1 MRVAVV
7 KETVRSEKRV
17 ALVPEVAKKLSAAG
31 IEVLVEVGA
40 GRAAHFEDPDY
51 EAAGARLTDE
61 KTCHAEADVLL
72 KVQPPSAT
80 EVKKLREGTV
90 LIGLLNP
97 FRNLELVGLLA
108 ERGITS
114 LALELLP
121 RITRAQAM
129 DALSSQASITG
140 YKAVLLGADRLA
152 KFLPMLTTPTGTIRP
167 AKVLIIG
174 AGVAG
179 LQAIATAKRL
189 GAMVEAYDV
198 RPETREQCESLG
210 AKFVQVDVSAA
221 GSGGYARELTAEER
235 MRQQETLGR
244 HVARAD
250 LVVTT
255 AAVPGRVSPR
265 IITRAMVDAMRAGS
279 VIIDL
284 AAEGG
289 GNCEV
294 TEPGETV
301 SYADVMVY
309 GPLNVPSM
317 VPYHASETYSKNLLN
332 LLQLMVKDG
341 QLVPDW
347 DDEVLAG
354 ALLTRN
360 NTVVAPAVIRLMEE
374 SSQ

>member
-7 KETVRSEKRV
+7 KETVRTEKRV
-17 ALVPEVAKKLSAAG
+17 ALIPEVVKKLTDAG
-31 IEVLVEVGA
+31 VEVLIEAGA
-40 GRAAHFEDPDY
+40 GLNAHFAD
-51 EAAGARLTDE
+51 EAYTEAGAKVTDE

-80 EVKKLREGTV
+80 EVKKLREGAV
-90 LIGLLNP
+90 LMGLLNP
-97 FRNLELVGLLA
+97 YRNLDLVKLLA

-129 DALSSQASITG
+129 DALSSQASISG

-210 AKFVQVDVSAA
+210 AKFVQVDVAAA
-221 GSGGYARELTAEER
+221 GSGGYARELTDEEKAKV
-235 MRQQETLGR
+235 QETLAK

-255 AAVPGRVSPR
+255 AAIPGRASPR
-265 IITRAMVDAMRAGS
+265 IITTAMVEGMRRGS

-294 TEPGETV
+294 TQAGETV
-301 SYADVMVY
+301 THADVLVY
-309 GPLNVPSM
+309 GPVNVPSL
-317 VPYHASETYSKNLLN
+317 VPFHASETYAKNLYN
-332 LLQLMVKDG
+332 LLQLLVKDG
-341 QLVPDW
+341 QLAPDW

-354 ALLTRN
+354 ALLTRSGEV
-360 NTVVAPAVIRLMEE
+360 TAPAVKKMIEE
-374 SSQ
+374 AAQ

>member
-7 KETVRSEKRV
+7 KENVRSEKRV
-17 ALVPEVAKKLSAAG
+17 ALIPEVAKKLVGAG
-31 IEVLVEVGA
+31 VEVLVEAGA
-40 GRAAHFEDPDY
+40 GTAAHFEDPDY
-51 EAAGARLTDE
+51 TAAGARLTDE
-61 KTCHAEADVLL
+61 KTCLAEADVLL

-80 EVKKLREGTV
+80 EAKKLREGTV

-97 FRNLELVGLLA
+97 FRNLELVSLLA
-108 ERGITS
+108 ERGIIS

-140 YKAVLLGADRLA
+140 YKAVLLGADRLS

-167 AKVLIIG
+167 AKVLVIG

-235 MRQQETLGR
+235 LRQQEILGK

-255 AAVPGRVSPR
+255 AAVPGRASPR
-265 IITRAMVDAMRAGS
+265 IITKEMVDAMRAGS

-301 SYADVMVY
+301 VYTDVLVY

-317 VPYHASETYSKNLLN
+317 VPFHASETYSKNLFN

-341 QLVPDW
+341 CLAPDW
-347 DDEVLAG
+347 EDEVLAG
-354 ALLTRN
+354 ALLTRGSE
-360 NTVVAPAVIRLMEE
+360 VVAPAVKRLMEE
-374 SSQ
+374 AAQ

>member
-7 KETVRSEKRV
+7 KENVRSEKRV
-17 ALVPEVAKKLSAAG
+17 ALVPEVAGKLVRAG
-31 IEVLVEVGA
+31 VEVLVEAGA
-40 GRAAHFEDPDY
+40 GAAAHFEDPEY
-51 EAAGARLTDE
+51 VAQGVRLTDE
-61 KTCHAEADVLL
+61 KTCLDEADVLL

-97 FRNLELVGLLA
+97 LRNLELVGLLA
-108 ERGITS
+108 ERRITS

-140 YKAVLLGADRLA
+140 YKAVLLGADRLS

-235 MRQQETLGR
+235 ARQQEILGK

-255 AAVPGRVSPR
+255 AAVPGRASPR
-265 IITRAMVDAMRAGS
+265 IITKEMVEAMRAGS

-294 TEPGETV
+294 TEPGETNV
-301 SYADVMVY
+301 YADVLVY

-317 VPYHASETYSKNLLN
+317 VPYHASETYSKNLHN
-332 LLQLMVKDG
+332 LLLLMVKDG
-341 QLVPDW
+341 QLAPDW
-347 DDEVLAG
+347 EDEVLAG
-354 ALLTRN
+354 ALLTRDSE
-360 NTVVAPAVIRLMEE
+360 VIAPAVKKLIEE
-374 SSQ
+374 AAP

>member
-1 MRVAVV
+1 MAG
-7 KETVRSEKRV
+7 KLVR
-17 ALVPEVAKKLSAAG
+17 AG
-31 IEVLVEVGA
+31 VEVLVEAGA
-40 GRAAHFEDPDY
+40 GAAAHFEDPEY
-51 EAAGARLTDE
+51 VAQGVRLTDE
-61 KTCHAEADVLL
+61 KTCLDEADVLL

-97 FRNLELVGLLA
+97 LRNLELVGLLA
-108 ERGITS
+108 ERRITS

-140 YKAVLLGADRLA
+140 YKAVLLGADRLS

-235 MRQQETLGR
+235 ARQQEILGK

-255 AAVPGRVSPR
+255 AAVPGRASPR
-265 IITRAMVDAMRAGS
+265 IITKEMVEAMRAGS

-294 TEPGETV
+294 TEPGETNV
-301 SYADVMVY
+301 YADVLVY

-317 VPYHASETYSKNLLN
+317 VPYHASETYSKNLHN
-332 LLQLMVKDG
+332 LLLLMVKDG
-341 QLVPDW
+341 QLAPDW
-347 DDEVLAG
+347 EDEVLAG
-354 ALLTRN
+354 ALLTRDSE
-360 NTVVAPAVIRLMEE
+360 VIAPAVKKLIEE
-374 SSQ
+374 AAP

>member
-7 KETVRSEKRV
+7 KENVRSEKRV
-17 ALVPEVAKKLSAAG
+17 ALIPEVAKKLVGAG
-31 IEVLVEVGA
+31 VEVLVEAGA
-40 GRAAHFEDPDY
+40 GAAAHFEDPDY
-51 EAAGARLTDE
+51 TAAGARLTDE
-61 KTCHAEADVLL
+61 KTCLAEADVLL

-80 EVKKLREGTV
+80 EAKKLREGTV

-97 FRNLELVGLLA
+97 FRNLELVSLLA

-140 YKAVLLGADRLA
+140 YKAVLLGADRLS

-235 MRQQETLGR
+235 ARQQEILGK

-255 AAVPGRVSPR
+255 AAVPGRASPR
-265 IITRAMVDAMRAGS
+265 IITKEMVDAMRAGS

-301 SYADVMVY
+301 VYTDVLVY

-317 VPYHASETYSKNLLN
+317 VPFHASETYSKNLFN

-341 QLVPDW
+341 CLAPDW
-347 DDEVLAG
+347 EDEVLAG
-354 ALLTRN
+354 ALLTRGSE
-360 NTVVAPAVIRLMEE
+360 VVAPAVKRLMEE
-374 SSQ
+374 AAQ